1 VPIVAMGLLIVI
13 FGEKVEMVKEIKEQN
28 LSIFKSLNTSD
39 DFFNL
44 FKKKSSLVFN
54 DLNIERFCSLISLTI
69 STFSPKI
76 KINNPIA
83 TIGTKIPAPIK
94 KISQK

>member
-1 VPIVAMGLLIVI
+1 LKTSSNFNLIFFGTDLVFAFGIDLVFSFGVDFIFGLSFLNNVAIGLLIFI

-44 FKKKSSLVFN
+44 FKKDKE
-54 DLNIERFCSLISLTI
+54 NI
-69 STFSPKI
+69 I
-76 KINNPIA
+76 KF
-83 TIGTKIPAPIK
+83 
-94 KISQK
+94 

>member
-1 VPIVAMGLLIVI
+1 LLIFI

-44 FKKKSSLVFN
+44 FKKDKPKIKSTPKEKTKS
-54 DLNIERFCSLISLTI
+54 IPKISLTI

-76 KINNPIA
+76 KINNPMA
-83 TIGTKIPAPIK
+83 TIGTKIPVPIR
-94 KISQK
+94 